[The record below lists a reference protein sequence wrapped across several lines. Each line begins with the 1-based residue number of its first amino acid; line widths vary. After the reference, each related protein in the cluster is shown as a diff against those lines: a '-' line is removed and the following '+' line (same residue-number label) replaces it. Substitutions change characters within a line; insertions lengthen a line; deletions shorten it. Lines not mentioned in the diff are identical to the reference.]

1 MGRVGGPTLGLGLLL
16 VVLWLILSGHFEPLL
31 LSIGAFSVV
40 GVIVLCLRLGI
51 VDREGLPFHLAPRL
65 MVYWSTLAV
74 KIIRDNI
81 SVAYTIIKPK
91 GRIEPGLV
99 TISPDLTTDLGRAI
113 YANAITLTPGTY
125 TLSIDHGSLLV
136 HGLNKDAAQSDKS
149 DEAWREV
156 PEA

>member
-1 MGRVGGPTLGLGLLL
+1 LGRVVGPTLGLGLLL
-16 VVLWLILSGHFEPLL
+16 VALWLILSGHFEPLL
-31 LSIGAFSVV
+31 LAIGAFSVG
-40 GVIVLCLRLGI
+40 GVVALCLRLGI

-65 MVYWSTLAV
+65 MVYWLTLAV

-81 SVAYTIIKPK
+81 SVAYTIVRPK

-99 TISPDLTTDLGRAI
+99 TISPELTTDLGRAI

-136 HGLNKDAAQSDKS
+136 HGLSKAVAQSEKS